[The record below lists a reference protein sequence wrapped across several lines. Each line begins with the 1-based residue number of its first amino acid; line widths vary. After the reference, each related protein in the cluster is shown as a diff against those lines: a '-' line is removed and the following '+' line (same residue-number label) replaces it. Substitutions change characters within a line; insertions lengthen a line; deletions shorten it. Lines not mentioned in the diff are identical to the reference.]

1 MIVVADLYQLLK
13 RNKDAYMVD
22 GTKEMERPKMKVENS
37 YVDRVN
43 GSSDTS
49 GKIFVINKAATEE
62 WIAASAEHVEE
73 VKDAAERVKLGIT
86 EATEALINK
95 APKKTRRTK
104 VEMEA
109 DANKKD

>member
-1 MIVVADLYQLLK
+1 
-13 RNKDAYMVD
+13 MVD

-62 WIAASAEHVEE
+62 WRSASAEHVEE
-73 VKDAAERVKLGIT
+73 VKDAAEKAKLGLTDI
-86 EATEALINK
+86 AEALINK
-95 APKKTRRTK
+95 ANDAPKKTRRTK
-104 VEMEA
+104 AEMEA